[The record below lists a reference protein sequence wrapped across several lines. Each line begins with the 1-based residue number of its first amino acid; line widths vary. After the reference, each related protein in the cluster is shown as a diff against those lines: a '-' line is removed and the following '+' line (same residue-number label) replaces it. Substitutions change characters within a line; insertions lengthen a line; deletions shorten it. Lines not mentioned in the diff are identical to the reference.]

1 MKSSFVSA
9 GLESSPPVKVFV
21 AAVCAVVL
29 AFTVASNV
37 SAQDAGGPAAQQPSA
52 QSVPAP
58 SVPEAPPSA
67 PAPETSQPADASSVP
82 LQPGAQQGDPAAPP
96 TVLSAPGGGSPSED
110 SAEGET
116 HPAETAHL
124 PHDLSPWKMFLA
136 ADYVVKS
143 VMIGLALASVVT
155 WTVWLSKSLELA
167 MLKRRLRRAFA
178 QISGSASLRE
188 ATERLRDGTSRRN
201 ARSLVSSFLD
211 VAAIEL
217 RLSADVSDKS
227 GIKERVQSRLDG
239 LAAAAGREVNRGT
252 GILASIGSTA
262 PFIGLFGTVWGIMN
276 SFVGIAE
283 TQTTNLAVVAPGIAE
298 ALLATATGLVAAIP
312 AVITYN
318 QFARQIAGYKAM
330 IGEVSAEVM
339 RLVSRDLD
347 RGLMPAATE
356 QKGSATWRVV

>member
-1 MKSSFVSA
+1 
-9 GLESSPPVKVFV
+9 V
-21 AAVCAVVL
+21 AA
-29 AFTVASNV
+29 
-37 SAQDAGGPAAQQPSA
+37 PSA
-52 QSVPAP
+52 Q
-58 SVPEAPPSA
+58 EAPPA
-67 PAPETSQPADASSVP
+67 PPPSSEISQPSDASRVP
-82 LQPGAQQGDPAAPP
+82 LQPGAEQSASPAPP
-96 TVLSAPGGGSPSED
+96 TVLSAPAGVSPPED
-110 SAEGET
+110 GAEAET
-116 HPAETAHL
+116 HPAGTAHL
-124 PHDLSPWKMFLA
+124 PHDLSPWKMFLE
-136 ADYVVKS
+136 ADYVVKA

-155 WTVWLSKSLELA
+155 WTVWLAKSLELA
-167 MLKRRLRRAFA
+167 MLKRRLRRAFS
-178 QISGSASLRE
+178 QILGSASLRE
-188 ATERLRDGTSRRN
+188 ATERLRDGKSRRN

-211 VAAIEL
+211 VAAVEL
-217 RLSADVSDKS
+217 RLSADISDKS
-227 GIKERVQSRLDG
+227 SIKERVLSRLDG

-330 IGEVSAEVM
+330 IAEVSAEVM